1 MVDKNK
7 IKHFWD
13 QRAVEFG
20 KSMKATLGETYLRKL
35 EIRTM
40 LKMIKRLKPST
51 ALEIGCGNG
60 FSTSI
65 YADKF
70 PKMKI
75 LATDYSQEMLNIA
88 RKSYARE
95 NIVYEEWDITQPNE
109 FPFEQNSFDF
119 IFSQRIIQNLPSWEI
134 QKDAI
139 YYLTSMLGVKG
150 VLCLMECSEEGV
162 NQLNKW
168 RTRFGRKPING
179 IIPWH
184 NKFLEDT
191 KLKNEFR
198 KNLVK
203 IFYFSSSYMF
213 ITRII
218 SSKLKKIA
226 WLLPPIGKFG
236 YDRVYIFRR
245 Q

>member
-1 MVDKNK
+1 MADENK
-7 IKHFWD
+7 IRNFWD
-13 QRAVEFG
+13 QRAIEFG
-20 KSMKATLGETYLRKL
+20 KSMKATLRERYLRKL

-40 LKMIKRLKPST
+40 LKIIRGLKPST
-51 ALEIGCGNG
+51 VLEIGCGNG

-70 PKMKI
+70 PEMKI
-75 LATDYSQEMLNIA
+75 LATDYSREMLNIA
-88 RKSYARE
+88 KKNYARE
-95 NIVYEEWDITQPNE
+95 NIVYEEWDVTQPNK
-109 FPFEQNSFDF
+109 FPFEKNSFDF

-134 QKDAI
+134 QKDTI
-139 YYLTSMLGVKG
+139 YYLTSMLGAKG

-168 RTRFGRKPING
+168 RKRFGRKPIDG

-184 NKFLEDT
+184 NKFIEDS

-198 KNLVK
+198 KNLVN
-203 IFYFSSSYMF
+203 IFYFSSSYMI

-226 WLLPPIGKFG
+226 WLVPPLGKFG

-245 Q
+245 